1 MLEFIRVRF
10 DTLKATESKVLGDN
24 KYERTANKIKYANW

>member
-1 MLEFIRVRF
+1 MRF

-24 KYERTANKIKYANW
+24 KYETTANKNKVRKLVDI